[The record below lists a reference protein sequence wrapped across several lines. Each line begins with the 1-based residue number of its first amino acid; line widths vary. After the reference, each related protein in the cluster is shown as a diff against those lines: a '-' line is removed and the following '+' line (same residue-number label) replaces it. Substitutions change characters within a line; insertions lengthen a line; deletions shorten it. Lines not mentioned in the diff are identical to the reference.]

1 LCFDNQS
8 TPAFNELLKPM
19 ATALPPGTRATPN
32 SEQRVYFP
40 NKPHAWL
47 GPIRNTSAG
56 KLSSND

>member
-1 LCFDNQS
+1 
-8 TPAFNELLKPM
+8 M
-19 ATALPPGTRATPN
+19 ATALPPGNRATPN
-32 SEQRVYFP
+32 SEKSVYIP